1 VETIGFDYRQRHRIE
16 LDARPAI
23 LARLRREFPA
33 WAARLGED
41 RVIDLGVLAELGD
54 SALTREVA
62 FEMGKNGLPN
72 TFVPGRNLLFL
83 TIAAALAYRRG
94 IEVLVGGMCETDFSG
109 YPDCRDTTM
118 KAMQAA
124 LTFGLDRRVAI
135 ETPLMWIDKAA
146 TWQMA
151 RELGGEWLVALV
163 LEETVTCYL
172 SERGERHA
180 WGHGCGACPSCELR
194 RRGYE
199 KWLRRTAQ

>member
-1 VETIGFDYRQRHRIE
+1 MRS
-16 LDARPAI
+16 A
-23 LARLRREFPA
+23 FPR
-33 WAARLGED
+33 WAERMAD
-41 RVIDLGVLAELGD
+41 DHPIDLGVLAGIGD

-83 TIAAALAYRRG
+83 TIAAAVAYRRG

-109 YPDCRDTTM
+109 YPDCRDTTL

-124 LTFGLDRRVAI
+124 LTLGLDRRVAI

-151 RELGGEWLVALV
+151 RELGGDKLIEII
-163 LEETVTCYL
+163 LEDTVTCYL
-172 SERGERHA
+172 SERGARHA
-180 WGHGCGACPSCELR
+180 WGHGCGSCPSCELR
-194 RRGYE
+194 RRGHE
-199 KWLRRTAQ
+199 KWLGSGHA